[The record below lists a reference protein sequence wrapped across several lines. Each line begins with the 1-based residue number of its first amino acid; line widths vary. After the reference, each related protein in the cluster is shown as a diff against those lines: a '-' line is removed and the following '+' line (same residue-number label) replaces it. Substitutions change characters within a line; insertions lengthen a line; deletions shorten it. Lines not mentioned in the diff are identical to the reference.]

1 MMMKTKV
8 LFYLCIIQSIII
20 IVLVLTIVPQKF
32 TVTNTE
38 VLNLR
43 EYVDSFDVD
52 NNYLPDVG
60 YIPDAETADAI
71 GSAIID
77 KLTGHSLL
85 GVSTVTYDEE
95 NRLWMVERGYL
106 FSQGAFV
113 VIEQDTG
120 RIIKALLYK

>member
-1 MMMKTKV
+1 MMKTKV

-52 NNYLPDVG
+52 NNCLPDVG

>member
-1 MMMKTKV
+1 MKNKIC
-8 LFYLCIIQSIII
+8 FFLCIVQAIVIIGLVIMI
-20 IVLVLTIVPQKF
+20 IPEKF
-32 TVTNTE
+32 IYNDKEE
-38 VLNLR
+38 VDLKA
-43 EYVDSFDVD
+43 YVESFPED

-60 YIPDAETADAI
+60 YIPDAETANAI

-85 GVSTVTYDEE
+85 GVSTVIYDEE

-106 FSQGAFV
+106 FSPGAFV

-120 RIIKALLYK
+120 RIIKALLNK

>member
-1 MMMKTKV
+1 MMKTKV

-60 YIPDAETADAI
+60 YIPDAETANAI

-85 GVSTVTYDEE
+85 GVSTVIYDEE

-106 FSQGAFV
+106 FSPGAFV

-120 RIIKALLYK
+120 RIIKALLNK

>member
-1 MMMKTKV
+1 MMKTKV

-52 NNYLPDVG
+52 NNCLPDVG

-77 KLTGHSLL
+77 KLTGNFLL

>member
-1 MMMKTKV
+1 MMKTKV